1 MSTQV
6 TASCV
11 STRTAT
17 GESKQYMNARYDYYE
32 RDWTAEE
39 EELAYELYEEKE
51 FESLRLEYGDIDREL
66 RDYGKHTDRQL
77 REMGKLRKLLSRELS
92 HKYSF
97 VAEADSF
104 GSDTPPPRVL
114 TRKDKRQM
122 KTERR
127 RGGKFLH
134 QLGFRLDTDVV
145 RVEPQAAKT

>member
-1 MSTQV
+1 MS
-6 TASCV
+6 
-11 STRTAT
+11 
-17 GESKQYMNARYDYYE
+17 ESKQYLNAPRDCYE
-32 RDWTAEE
+32 PDD
-39 EELAYELYEEKE
+39 EELAYDLSMEGE
-51 FESLRLEYGDIDREL
+51 FEYLRLVYGKVDQEL
-66 RDYGKHTDRQL
+66 RDYRKHTDQRL
-77 REMGKLRKLLSRELS
+77 RKMGKLRKLLSRELS
-92 HKYSF
+92 RKYSF

-127 RGGKFLH
+127 RGGKYLH